1 MLLEDSV
8 KEFVF
13 ECEIKKYTWKTIK
26 GYKNGLEYLV
36 NYLKHEHNLTEL
48 EEVQTR
54 HLKAYFKWQTRRGRK
69 ETYLNGV
76 LKAFRS
82 FFKYQLNE
90 GNTTSNPVLKV
101 SWMREPK
108 TIIKTFLDD
117 EVRGMLSAYPQSD
130 YISVRNR
137 AILAM
142 LFDTGIRNYEL
153 CTLTNDAIKDNYLV
167 IFGKGKKERQVGKSP
182 YLAKILMK
190 YDTIKKYNFEYR
202 NTNTQ
207 AYFLSRTGR
216 PLTTEAIERIV
227 KMAGKHAKVSADIRC
242 SPHTCRH
249 YFAQAQ
255 LKNGIDV
262 YSLSR
267 ILGHENIKITQRYL
281 QGLQDIEVVN
291 QSIKT
296 SVLMNLR

>member
-1 MLLEDSV
+1 MLGGLIVLLEDSV

-36 NYLKHEHNLTEL
+36 NYLKHEHNLKEL
-48 EEVQTR
+48 EEIQTR
-54 HLKAYFKWQTRRGRK
+54 HLKAYFMWQTKKGRK

-82 FFKYQLNE
+82 FFKYHLSE
-90 GNTTSNPVLKV
+90 GNIQSNPVLKV

-108 TIIKTFLDD
+108 TIIKTFSDD
-117 EVRGMLSAYPQSD
+117 EVRGMLTAYPQSD

-153 CTLTNDAIKDNYLV
+153 CTLSNDAIKENYIV

-202 NTNTQ
+202 NINTY
-207 AYFLSRTGR
+207 AARTIEYNLENNLLDDVDKVEALKTYRG
-216 PLTTEAIERIV
+216 LT
-227 KMAGKHAKVSADIRC
+227 GK
-242 SPHTCRH
+242 
-249 YFAQAQ
+249 
-255 LKNGIDV
+255 
-262 YSLSR
+262 
-267 ILGHENIKITQRYL
+267 NINI
-281 QGLQDIEVVN
+281 
-291 QSIKT
+291 
-296 SVLMNLR
+296 